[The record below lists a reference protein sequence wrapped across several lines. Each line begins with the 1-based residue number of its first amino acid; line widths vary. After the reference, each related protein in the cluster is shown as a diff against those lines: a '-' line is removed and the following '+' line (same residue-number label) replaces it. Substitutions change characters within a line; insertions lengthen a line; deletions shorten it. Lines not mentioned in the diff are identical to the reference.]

1 MINLDTHILVGVLL
15 GELTARERRRLEG
28 DSVWGISPIVLWE
41 LAMLAKKGRISLDL
55 EAYET
60 RNALSAISVLP
71 LSLEVAR
78 VACNLDFNADPA
90 DHLIAA
96 TSIVHKVP
104 LLTRD
109 KKIRSSKRVPL
120 A

>member
-15 GELTARERRRLEG
+15 GELTGRERKRLEG
-28 DSVWGISPIVLWE
+28 DPVWGISPIVLWE
-41 LAMLAKKGRISLDL
+41 LAMLNREGRISLDL

-60 RNALSAISVLP
+60 RNALSALSMLP
-71 LSLEVAR
+71 LSLDVAR
-78 VACNLDFNADPA
+78 VACTLDFNADPA

-109 KKIRSSKRVPL
+109 NKIRSSKRVPL